1 MTQIIKTSIT
11 DIPRDVKKGEKDTFG
26 IEPFEKGL
34 VKFIETTNTPIT
46 IALQGEWGSGK
57 TSLMNSLKQNLSDI
71 DGAKYH
77 SVWLNTWEFALMKDA
92 QSTLIDIILGLISD
106 VTKIANIDESKAEK
120 LGKKVMNIGGSLL
133 KFAGKTA
140 LNKVA
145 DGVGDVV
152 EGAMTSKDKASTIS
166 EIRDELETII
176 EDCITKDN
184 KQGFIFFIDD
194 LDRIDPPVAVEL
206 LELLKNIF
214 TLKNCVFVLAIDY
227 DVVIKGLEPKFGKLT
242 ASNEREFRSF
252 FDKIIQVPFSM
263 PVTSY
268 KPNTFLQESLRS
280 INYLDEKQVN
290 DENLISKFSEISNLT
305 VGSNPRALKRLLNSI
320 SLINC
325 INSIKG
331 NEDDALHSDFEL
343 LINFALV
350 SIQIAYPPVYRMLS
364 SHSDFDKWN
373 EAVAVKFNL
382 KPLDSQSIEKLNA
395 LEEFDEEWE
404 QILFRLCENDYFLK
418 KKALNISRLLNILKR
433 NIEEQEET
441 VGEVIE
447 AIISLSSV
455 TSLEAFD
462 QPVIE
467 YHKGNFLKKL
477 RNLLI
482 PKLKEKMPE
491 QAQFIA
497 NRGSRVQTNAYIC
510 LGKNKQEEYI
520 RLSSHPYEGGI
531 RLILWHD
538 SWVSKIEENNT
549 FMESMEMYGQK
560 EKLLIAEKNYNGFSD
575 KYKGVT
581 QTNFLDYTSK
591 KQGCHTIET
600 YSYLVQPNLD
610 SFYTPEIL
618 DLLSDV
624 IAEIHKTI
632 LAKVDIG
639 MACWTAY
646 KEKNKK

>member
-1 MTQIIKTSIT
+1 MKSSIT
-11 DIPRDVKKGEKDTFG
+11 DIPRNVKKGEKDKFG

-34 VKFIETTNTPIT
+34 IRFINTTNTPIT

-92 QSTLIDIILGLISD
+92 RSTLVDIILGLTNEVIKVANLD
-106 VTKIANIDESKAEK
+106 ETKAQK

-145 DGVGDVV
+145 DGVGDIV
-152 EGAMTSKDKASTIS
+152 EGAISSEDKTSTIS

-176 EDCITKDN
+176 ENCIKKDN
-184 KQGFIFFIDD
+184 KQGFLFFIDD

-214 TLKNCVFVLAIDY
+214 TLNNCIFVLAIDY

-268 KPNTFLQESLRS
+268 KPDTFLQESLRS
-280 INYLDEKQVN
+280 INYINESQS
-290 DENLISKFSEISNLT
+290 ENIELISKFSEITSLT

-320 SLINC
+320 SLIGC
-325 INSIKG
+325 INFEKHH
-331 NEDDALHSDFEL
+331 DDENTLNDEFEL

-350 SIQIAYPPVYRMLS
+350 SIQIAYPSVYKLLS
-364 SHSDFDKWN
+364 MHSAFDKWN

-382 KPLDSQSIEKLNA
+382 KPLDNQSIEKLNA

-404 QILFRLCENDYFLK
+404 QVLFRLCENDYYLK
-418 KKALNISRLLNILKR
+418 KKALNISRLLNILRKD
-433 NIEEQEET
+433 ISEKGEEVED
-441 VGEVIE
+441 VIG

-462 QPVIE
+462 KPIVE
-467 YHKGNFLKKL
+467 YHRGNFIKHL
-477 RNLLI
+477 RELLI
-482 PKLKEKMPE
+482 PKLKEKLPE
-491 QAQFIA
+491 QSRFIKTT
-497 NRGSRVQTNAYIC
+497 GKRVQTNAFIN
-510 LGKNKQEEYI
+510 LSKNKHEWL
-520 RLSSHPYEGGI
+520 RLSSQPYEGGI
-531 RLILWHD
+531 RLIMYYDRWICAADCKSVL
-538 SWVSKIEENNT
+538 
-549 FMESMEMYGQK
+549 ESMELRGFK
-560 EKLLIAEKNYNGFSD
+560 EDILRIEVGFNGYTDKFSD
-575 KYKGVT
+575 VT
-581 QTNFLDYTSK
+581 QSNFFDHTPK
-591 KQGCHTIET
+591 RQGCYALEIYT
-600 YSYLVQPNLD
+600 YLTLPNLD
-610 SFYTPEIL
+610 DFYKPETL
-618 DLLSDV
+618 ELLSNV
-624 IAEIHKTI
+624 ISEKYKTI
-632 LAKVDIG
+632 HA
-639 MACWTAY
+639 MADLNIRYW
-646 KEKNKK
+646 EQNK